1 MLMIEASVHI
11 DLDLLQQL
19 LKFLDDM
26 RRQADDSAR
35 RVLEKVAPSS
45 NATAEEL
52 ANQYDLANDTIYEAQ
67 QLSRMAYGAACVI
80 LHSAVEAHLKRLLK
94 QAGAPLKARAGWEA
108 IEQCYDCLAPSPIKG
123 LHGYGMVDKMRIAAN
138 SFKHRG
144 GRPPQERKGDFPLDK
159 HGGIDYPALPWPE
172 HINAADIFCRSALET
187 LGPQIAKRAGDP
199 LGLGADFRSL

>member
-1 MLMIEASVHI
+1 MLMIEAGVHI
-11 DLDLLQQL
+11 HLDLLQQL

-45 NATAEEL
+45 NATAEEV
-52 ANQYDLANDTIYEAQ
+52 ANQYDLANDTVYEAQ
-67 QLSRMAYGAACVI
+67 QVSRLAHGAACVI
-80 LHSAVEAHLKRLLK
+80 LHSTVEAYLKRLLK
-94 QAGAPLKARAGWEA
+94 EAGAPLKPRAGWEA

-138 SFKHRG
+138 SFKHRE

-159 HGGIDYPALPWPE
+159 HGRIDYAALSWAE
-172 HINAADIFCRSALET
+172 HMDAVRSFCRDAVDALR
-187 LGPQIAKRAGDP
+187 PRIARERGDP
-199 LGLGADFRSL
+199 LGLGEKFP